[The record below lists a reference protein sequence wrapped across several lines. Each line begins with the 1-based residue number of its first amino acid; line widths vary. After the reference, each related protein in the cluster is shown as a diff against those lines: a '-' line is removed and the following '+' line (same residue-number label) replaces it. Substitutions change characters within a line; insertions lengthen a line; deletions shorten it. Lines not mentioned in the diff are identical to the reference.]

1 MNSVITFG
9 EMMLRLST
17 PNYERFS
24 QSNCFNVH
32 YGGGESNVAVSLA
45 NFGISV
51 EFVTRF
57 PKNDLADAAFL

>member
-24 QSNCFNVH
+24 QSNSFNVH
-32 YGGGESNVAVSLA
+32 YGGGESNVAISLA
-45 NFGISV
+45 VFGISV
-51 EFVTRF
+51 EFVTQF
-57 PKNDLADAAFL
+57 PKNE